1 MKWQTD
7 DCKCGDIV
15 RVKDGAVCH
24 FGIFVSE
31 DEVIAFGR
39 VPSYYLTKGRGEKIV
54 VLATS
59 AKDFANGNFAERGVP
74 ERNEKKQL
82 RSQNEIVAAAR
93 SRLGEEGY
101 NVIHNNCEHFVN
113 ECAFGV
119 RRSAQ
124 EEEMRR
130 RWSERP
136 KFDVYVCF
144 DGSVP
149 QAEHVPEER
158 LRLLKE
164 ISSEK
169 LLREKN
175 LTWNLLSYAIGN
187 SFCYNTKELKFKIQK
202 NGKWVCDKVHFSLSH
217 SDGVAVVAV
226 SNAPC
231 GVDVENIEKF
241 FQKCSDNTFV
251 TAFSQK
257 IGCDSVD
264 ATCLLKSWT
273 GKESVYKAQGKGH
286 FVPRDVLTDNKV
298 RHVRMGDY
306 LIAVFGENYCAASY
320 YLVEN
325 GRSKLMFKGDYE
337 WI

>member
-15 RVKDGAVCH
+15 RVKDGAVYH

-39 VPSYYLTKGRGEKIV
+39 VPSYYLTVGRGEKIV
-54 VLATS
+54 VLSTS
-59 AKDFANGNFAERGVP
+59 AKDFANGNFVERGIP
-74 ERNEKKQL
+74 EKTEKKQL
-82 RSQNEIVAAAR
+82 RPQSEIVATAR
-93 SRLGEEGY
+93 RRLGEDGY

-113 ECAFGV
+113 ECAFGI

-130 RWSERP
+130 RWNARP
-136 KFDVYVCF
+136 KLDVYVCL
-144 DGSVP
+144 DGSAP
-149 QAEHVPEER
+149 QADYVPEER

-164 ISSEK
+164 ISNEK
-169 LLREKN
+169 LLQEKN
-175 LTWNLLSYAIGN
+175 LTWNLLSCAIGN
-187 SFCYNTKELKFKIQK
+187 SFHYNTKELKFRLQK
-202 NGKWVCDKVHFSLSH
+202 NGKWICDKLHFSLSH
-217 SDGVAVVAV
+217 SNGVAVAAV

-241 FQKCSDNTFV
+241 LQKCSDNAFV

-264 ATCLLKSWT
+264 AMCLLKSWT
-273 GKESVYKAQGKGH
+273 GKESVYKSRGKGH
-286 FVPRDVLTDNKV
+286 FVPRGVGTDNKV
-298 RHVRMGDY
+298 KYVRIEDY
-306 LIAVFGENYCAASY
+306 LIAVVGENDCTANY

-325 GRSKLMFKGDYE
+325 GKSRLMFKGDYE